1 MLLQH
6 GYNVLFKGYHTKFQ
20 KSNTNLFN
28 SINKNQRELYILSQL
43 IFKKSL
49 KVKVIPKKV
58 PVKEQ

>member
-20 KSNTNLFN
+20 KNNTNLFN
-28 SINKNQRELYILSQL
+28 SINKNQRGLYTLSPL

-49 KVKVIPKKV
+49 KVKVIPKKG
-58 PVKEQ
+58 PKKK